1 MSPAIDTELA
11 PAKAVFDVNFWGP
24 VQMVQ
29 TFIPLLISAASASK
43 SKSGAL
49 ILQIGSTAAIAPIPF
64 SAIYNA
70 SKGALHS
77 YSDTLRVELAPFK

>member
-1 MSPAIDTELA
+1 MSPAIDTETA

-29 TFIPLLISAASASK
+29 TFAPLLIAAASRPK
-43 SKSGAL
+43 SDAR
-49 ILQIGSTAAIAPIPF
+49 IVQIGSTAAIAPIPF
-64 SAIYNA
+64 SSIYNA